1 VLATKAGGRI
11 FGIMPIKRSN
21 LIRDYY
27 LEVAAP
33 KSSIDN
39 WAWEIRRK
47 SKPLGVRIYG
57 GGFKSESAAKL
68 AGEKTLHD
76 LLIRISHE
84 LD

>member
-1 VLATKAGGRI
+1 VLATKSGGRI
-11 FGIMPIKRSN
+11 FGIMPINRSN

-33 KSSIDN
+33 KDSNNN

-57 GGFKSESAAKL
+57 DSFMSENAAKL
-68 AGEKTLHD
+68 AGEKALHD
-76 LLIRISHE
+76 LLNRIFHE